1 MVKDYRVD
9 FEAIK
14 ARADF
19 RAVLAHYGLA
29 LLGHGEQAKVRCPFH
44 DDERPSC
51 SVNLERR
58 IFHCHAGSCGVSGNV
73 LEFVHRMET
82 RDGQTV
88 TLREAA
94 MKLAGICGIEL
105 DRDRDRGR
113 PKEARRASPTKA
125 KALDQADRGDG
136 AQRGPNRPQLA
147 SADAPTDNKPLGFQL
162 QLDPN
167 HPYVQARV
175 PLSLVT
181 PSGVPLRD
189 VFGVG
194 LCQKGSMAGRVCVP
208 IHNADGNLVA
218 YAGRWIGE
226 PETLPE
232 GEEKWKLPAGFRKN
246 LELFNLHRVRRC
258 RQLCVVEGFF
268 DAIRLHGLRLGA
280 VALMGTSL
288 SDEQVA
294 LLREHCTA
302 LRCVTVLLDGDEAGR
317 HAAEPIAGKLAQ
329 HWWVKIANL
338 DDGQEPDTVDAHTL
352 ETLLTDNREL

>member
-1 MVKDYRVD
+1 MVKNYRVD

-19 RAVLAHYGLA
+19 RAVLAHYGIA
-29 LLGHGEQAKVRCPFH
+29 LLGQGEQAKARCPFH

-82 RDGQTV
+82 KDGEIV
-88 TLREAA
+88 SLREAA
-94 MKLAGICGIEL
+94 VKLAGICGIEL
-105 DRDRDRGR
+105 DQGSGRGK
-113 PKEARRASPTKA
+113 PNEGRRAPSGRG
-125 KALDQADRGDG
+125 KALGKADRGNG
-136 AQRGPNRPQLA
+136 AERGSNRPQPA
-147 SADAPTDNKPLGFQL
+147 PVDATAPNKPLGFQL
-162 QLDPN
+162 QLDAD
-167 HPYVQARV
+167 HPYVDARV
-175 PLSLVT
+175 PSSLIT
-181 PSGVPLRD
+181 PNGRPLRD

-194 LCQKGSMAGRVCVP
+194 LCQKGSMAGRLCVP
-208 IHNADGNLVA
+208 IHDAGGNLVA

-329 HWWVKIANL
+329 HWWVKIASL
-338 DDGQEPDTVDAHTL
+338 PDGEEPDTVDEPTL
-352 ETLLTDNREL
+352 VELLTKDREL